1 MDLDALRHAN
11 FKLLDD
17 AVSDWNLLVGHLED
31 LKKEAEDGLHQAANK
46 ADWAGYNAQ
55 VSKEFIGKTSG
66 EFSDAHTQAKS
77 IHSILSDTRDELK
90 QHHKDLTAAI
100 DRGEKKRLTVIGY
113 EGGFT
118 VTTNVPPEGRAQGDK
133 DNRSDITALR
143 DELQGILDKAT
154 QSDNSANK
162 VLVAIADQAKYGF
175 SDANYK
181 DRDSAAAAVKEAED
195 LAKIAAKK
203 PEDLTTA
210 DFDKINSGLS
220 KYKDDPLFAERFA
233 TALGPKKTLEFWEGL
248 NDPVIHS
255 EVGRERL
262 DQLDNLQRNLGL
274 TLASAT
280 QSDSAAMAGWKTN
293 MINLGDKP
301 IGPNVSGPMGFQ
313 VMSNL
318 MRTGDY
324 DDQFLHDYGT
334 KLMATD
340 RKLTGNG
347 EHATTVW
354 ERSGVD
360 PWLNRIGDDSGNDPF
375 TGYLKGLSNSPDAAT
390 AFFNDEY
397 VSKEESPFERDS
409 DDENDYKG
417 KVALSNFQY
426 LFEERDWPHE
436 RDLHN
441 DDLNTGRNNLALAL
455 EAATTGHPAGEQPTI
470 DTPAHNVGQT
480 KLVESLVSSIS
491 DNPERLT
498 KNGYMSDSMGQIA
511 AEYMPEIH
519 RALHPGTTGES
530 KLFPTAGSAA
540 SFSETDT
547 TRFLYSVGRNP
558 DGYTAVNLGQHSY
571 TTSLMQYHFQHP
583 EAYIN
588 DPSFSES
595 DKLKKSIEDIARVS
609 GEVEGTIG
617 AGRAYEA
624 EVEGGAKDA
633 EYNSALE
640 KASTWGGSA
649 IGVGVGL
656 GTAPLTGPGGALVG
670 GLAGTAAE
678 EIIGSITEGAMKDSS
693 GEVIYRNGQDM
704 DGTKESTYQL
714 VEQAAQKAGER
725 AHRPSPMIVSSAAT
739 AAEQG
744 FNNAGKNVH
753 DAFDGEGIPR
763 QLEQEN

>member
-1 MDLDALRHAN
+1 MDLDTLRHAN

-31 LKKEAEDGLHQAANK
+31 LKKEAEDGLHQVANK

-66 EFSDAHTQAKS
+66 EFTDAHAQAKS
-77 IHSILSDTRDELK
+77 IHSILSDARGELK

-133 DNRSDITALR
+133 DNQSDITALR

-154 QSDNSANK
+154 QSDKSANK

-181 DRDSAAAAVKEAED
+181 DRDSAAAAVKEAEY

-233 TALGPKKTLEFWEGL
+233 SALGPKKTLEFWEGL

-255 EVGRERL
+255 EVGRNRL
-262 DQLDNLQRNLGL
+262 DQLDDLQRNLGL

-293 MINLGDKP
+293 MINLGDKT

-334 KLMATD
+334 KLMATE
-340 RKLTGNG
+340 RRLTGSG
-347 EHATTVW
+347 EHANLAW
-354 ERSGVD
+354 QHSGVD
-360 PWLNRIGDDSGNDPF
+360 PWLNHIGEDSGSDPL
-375 TGYLKGLSNSPDAAT
+375 TGYMKGLSNSPDAAT
-390 AFFNDEY
+390 AFFNDQY
-397 VSKEESPFERDS
+397 VSKEDSPFERDS
-409 DDENDYKG
+409 DDENTYKG

-436 RDLHN
+436 ADLHG

-455 EAATTGHPAGEQPTI
+455 EAATTGHPAGEIPTA
-470 DTPAHNVGQT
+470 DTPAHNAGQV
-480 KLVESLVSSIS
+480 KLFESIVSSVAD
-491 DNPERLT
+491 DNERLT
-498 KNGYMSDSMGQIA
+498 THGYMSDSIGQISS
-511 AEYMPEIH
+511 EYLPDIN
-519 RALHPGTTGES
+519 RAMMDDQDKDTDR
-530 KLFPTAGSAA
+530 LFPVTGSAA
-540 SFSETDT
+540 TLNHRDVTSLLVT
-547 TRFLYSVGRNP
+547 VGQNP
-558 DGYTAVNLGQHSY
+558 DGYAAVEVANKSYMANLMDYHMNPDLPAGA
-571 TTSLMQYHFQHP
+571 QYSKDTQF
-583 EAYIN
+583 A
-588 DPSFSES
+588 
-595 DKLKKSIEDIARVS
+595 IEQIAHGS
-609 GEVEGTIG
+609 GEVSGTLAIG
-617 AGRAYEA
+617 RQEAVAGPADEA
-624 EVEGGAKDA
+624 DKKYDQSVSQWKNAISGGIGTGIGVGTSFIASPVGGAVAGGVAETASSMILEDLFKDA
-633 EYNSALE
+633 EGKAKDDAGAAMGEKWESGLETNAAYTE
-640 KASTWGGSA
+640 KAAELAAKAHHRNDLIDLSIDEKA
-649 IGVGVGL
+649 R
-656 GTAPLTGPGGALVG
+656 AGAQQG
-670 GLAGTAAE
+670 FRDAGTN
-678 EIIGSITEGAMKDSS
+678 TEFMAPHLKTD
-693 GEVIYRNGQDM
+693 V
-704 DGTKESTYQL
+704 
-714 VEQAAQKAGER
+714 
-725 AHRPSPMIVSSAAT
+725 
-739 AAEQG
+739 
-744 FNNAGKNVH
+744 
-753 DAFDGEGIPR
+753 
-763 QLEQEN
+763 